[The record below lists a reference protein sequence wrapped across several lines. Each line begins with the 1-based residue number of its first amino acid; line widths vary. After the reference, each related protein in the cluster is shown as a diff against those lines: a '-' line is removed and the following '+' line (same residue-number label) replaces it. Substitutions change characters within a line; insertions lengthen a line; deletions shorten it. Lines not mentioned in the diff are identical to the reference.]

1 MKKKIIKWTRNIC
14 TSSFLSLGL
23 SFILFG
29 IGLIILS
36 TYYDNKFYPRTKILN
51 ISVSG
56 KTHNEVRNEFYKK
69 LNDFNQEMIFVGDDF
84 EKKIKPEN
92 IGVEIYLS
100 GNIQE
105 AYNYGR
111 DLFTPSGLKKGME
124 ILLFGKNFEIY
135 SVIREE
141 NFNNFVRSE
150 LEPLGVTSGDINFE
164 ERVGDYEI
172 ILGKEGKSLDKD
184 SLLVRVKNRVEHMST
199 DPIKLDFV
207 SIYSQIDREHLKN
220 IKKDIK
226 NIVSSKFILEF
237 EDKKWEIGEDLL
249 KDWIYFNLEDEKVA
263 GGFYSKKISVNLDRK
278 KVGAFVESLRGEVE
292 IKPENAKFQVND
304 EKIEVL
310 KQSTL
315 GRDLLIEA
323 TYEELNNK
331 VRGNDR
337 TLTLKI
343 KEVGAEINQEKVDRL
358 GIKELVGAGESNFA
372 GSPQN
377 RIHNINK
384 AVEKL
389 NGTLIGSQETYS
401 IVENIGE
408 VNAGAGYLP
417 ELVIKEN
424 KTIPEYGGGLC
435 QVSTT
440 LFRAAIYS
448 GFKITERQSHSYA
461 VSYYEPPG
469 LDSTIYI
476 PHPDLQFVNDTDHT
490 VLLQAKIDGY
500 KLTFEFY
507 GTKDEREVI
516 IEGPYYWDR
525 KGDGSFKARFNQ
537 IVKMPNGSERKD
549 EFKSFYNSPDK
560 YH

>member
-343 KEVGAEINQEKVDRL
+343 KEVGAEINQENVDRL

>member
-1 MKKKIIKWTRNIC
+1 M
-14 TSSFLSLGL
+14 
-23 SFILFG
+23 
-29 IGLIILS
+29 
-36 TYYDNKFYPRTKILN
+36 
-51 ISVSG
+51 
-56 KTHNEVRNEFYKK
+56 
-69 LNDFNQEMIFVGDDF
+69 
-84 EKKIKPEN
+84 
-92 IGVEIYLS
+92 
-100 GNIQE
+100 
-105 AYNYGR
+105 
-111 DLFTPSGLKKGME
+111 
-124 ILLFGKNFEIY
+124 
-135 SVIREE
+135 
-141 NFNNFVRSE
+141 
-150 LEPLGVTSGDINFE
+150 
-164 ERVGDYEI
+164 
-172 ILGKEGKSLDKD
+172 
-184 SLLVRVKNRVEHMST
+184 
-199 DPIKLDFV
+199 
-207 SIYSQIDREHLKN
+207 
-220 IKKDIK
+220 
-226 NIVSSKFILEF
+226 
-237 EDKKWEIGEDLL
+237 
-249 KDWIYFNLEDEKVA
+249 KDWIYINLEDEKVA

-343 KEVGAEINQEKVDRL
+343 KEVGAEINQENVDRL

>member
-1 MKKKIIKWTRNIC
+1 MKKKIIKWTRNIW
-14 TSSFLSLGL
+14 TYSFLGLGL
-23 SFILFG
+23 LFVLFG
-29 IGLIILS
+29 IGLIILN

-69 LNDFNQEMIFVGDDF
+69 LNGFNQEIVFIDDEF
-84 EKKIKPEN
+84 EKRVKPEN
-92 IGVEIYLS
+92 IGIEIYLD
-100 GNIQE
+100 GNINR

-111 DLFTPSGLKKGME
+111 DLFTPYGLKDGIE
-124 ILLFGKNFEIY
+124 ILLFGKNFEIE
-135 SVIREE
+135 SNIREE
-141 NFNNFVRSE
+141 NYNNFVRSE
-150 LEPLGVTSGDINFE
+150 LEPLGVTSNDINFE
-164 ERVGDYEI
+164 EKGSDYEI
-172 ILGKEGKSLDKD
+172 TLGKEGKSLDKD
-184 SLLVRVKNRVEHMST
+184 SLLARVEDRVENMST

-207 SIYSQIDREHLKN
+207 SLYSQIDQKHLKN
-220 IKKDIK
+220 VKKDIK
-226 NIVSSKFILEF
+226 NIISSKIILEF
-237 EDKKWEIGEDLL
+237 EDKKWEINEDLL
-249 KDWIYFNLEDEKVA
+249 KDWIYFNLEDEEVA
-263 GGFYSKKISVNLDRK
+263 EGFYSKTISVSLDRK
-278 KVGAFVESLRGEVE
+278 KAGSFIESLKGEVE

-310 KQSTL
+310 KQSVL

-331 VRGNDR
+331 ARSNDR
-337 TLTLKI
+337 VLTIKT
-343 KEVGAEINQEKVDRL
+343 KEVGAEINQENIDRL
-358 GIKELVGAGESNFA
+358 GIKELVGSGESNFA

-377 RIHNINK
+377 RIHNINN
-384 AVEKL
+384 AIEKL
-389 NGTLIGSQETYS
+389 NGTLIGPQETYS

-408 VNAGAGYLP
+408 VNAEAGYLP

-461 VSYYEPPG
+461 VSYYEPHG
-469 LDSTIYI
+469 MDSTIYI
-476 PHPDLQFVNDTDHT
+476 PHPDLQFINDTDHS
-490 VLLQAKIDGY
+490 VLLQAKIEGY

-516 IEGPYYWDR
+516 TEGPYYWDR

-549 EFKSFYNSPDK
+549 EFKSFYDSPDK